1 MPVQHTHVGYD
12 SLSLSHFN
20 TVKIFV
26 LIFQFMEG
34 RRWVAVIGGF
44 SMGER
49 THDDWW
55 LVTLGLLERERG
67 VTLGLLAA
75 LHVGGC
81 LAALLSMWEAV
92 WR

>member
-1 MPVQHTHVGYD
+1 MLVMT
-12 SLSLSHFN
+12 LSPSHIL
-20 TVKIFV
+20 TLKIFV
-26 LIFQFMEG
+26 LIFQFMER

-55 LVTLGLLERERG
+55 LVTLGLLERERE

>member
-1 MPVQHTHVGYD
+1 
-12 SLSLSHFN
+12 
-20 TVKIFV
+20 
-26 LIFQFMEG
+26 MER
-34 RRWVAVIGGF
+34 RRWVAVIGDF
-44 SMGER
+44 PWEKR

-55 LVTLGLLERERG
+55 LVTPGLLERERG